1 MKRSDYLKA
10 WDTEYRQQGRL
21 WSGKQTDVPQLQKGA
36 MALELGCGD
45 GKTLSAL
52 AKQDC
57 DLVGIDISPAA
68 LRIARSAL
76 TRDGQS
82 AQLLQGDVT
91 ALPFDDEAFDAVV
104 AYHVLDHVYHEDREA
119 ASEEIFRVLRPGGTL
134 FFRGFSREDLRS
146 KKGEQVEEAT
156 VLRGNGILYHY
167 FKIDEVQ
174 GLFNELDPLEVR
186 VRKWKMGNKEELTR
200 SFVLGTFRKPSILE
214 NDL

>member
-1 MKRSDYLKA
+1 VKRSEYLKA
-10 WDTEYRQQGRL
+10 WDAEYRQQGRL
-21 WSGKQTDVPQLQKGA
+21 WTGKQADVPVLEKGA
-36 MALELGCGD
+36 FALELGCGD
-45 GKTLSAL
+45 GKTLLAL

-57 DLVGIDISPAA
+57 DLLGIDISPAA
-68 LRIARSAL
+68 LRIAQAAL
-76 TRDGQS
+76 KKDGHC

-91 ALPFDDEAFDAVV
+91 ALPIDDEALDVVV
-104 AYHVLDHVYHEDREA
+104 AYHVLDHVYQEDREA
-119 ASEEIFRVLRPGGTL
+119 ASEEIARVLRPGGTL

-167 FKIDEVQ
+167 FKADEVQ
-174 GLFNELDPLEVR
+174 SLFQGLEPVEVR

-200 SFVLGTFRKPSILE
+200 SFVLGTFCRPSIME

>member
-1 MKRSDYLKA
+1 VKRSEYLKA
-10 WDTEYRQQGRL
+10 WDAEYRQQGRL
-21 WSGKQTDVPQLQKGA
+21 WTGKQADVPRLQKGT

-52 AKQDC
+52 AKQEC
-57 DLVGIDISPAA
+57 DLVGLDISPAA
-68 LRIARSAL
+68 LRITRAAL
-76 TRDGQS
+76 TRDGKT

-91 ALPFDDEAFDAVV
+91 ALPFEEEAFDTVV
-104 AYHVLDHVYHEDREA
+104 AYHVLDHVYQEDREA
-119 ASEEIFRVLRPGGTL
+119 AAEEIARVLRPGGTL

-167 FKIDEVQ
+167 FKIDEVK
-174 GLFNELDPLEVR
+174 GLFSGLEPQDVH
-186 VRKWKMGNKEELTR
+186 VRKWKMGNKEALTR
-200 SFVLGTFRKPSILE
+200 SFVLGTFRSPSVME